1 METKK
6 LIRAG
11 VSGLIALAS
20 AGCQSNNSIG
30 IPPQIIVEK
39 QEFSER
45 ERGERWKQEGNYW
58 YRTEV
63 TVRGKKYHPES
74 LDEARKLENQIRL
87 ENKYKNIYDF
97 ILKEH
102 PTAHYSPIY

>member
-1 METKK
+1 M
-6 LIRAG
+6 
-11 VSGLIALAS
+11 IALAS